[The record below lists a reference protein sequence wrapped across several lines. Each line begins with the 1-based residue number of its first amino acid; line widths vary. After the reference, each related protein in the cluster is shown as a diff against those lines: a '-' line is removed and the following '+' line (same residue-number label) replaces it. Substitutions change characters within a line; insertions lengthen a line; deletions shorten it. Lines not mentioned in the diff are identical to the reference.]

1 MRKIILILFS
11 LGISIMLYANTKTE
25 KIFESKNSELQGII
39 LNKPNL
45 KRGIPIMQALEKRQS
60 TRQFSSKEL
69 SLQDISDLLWHKS
82 S

>member
-1 MRKIILILFS
+1 
-11 LGISIMLYANTKTE
+11 MLYANTKTE

-60 TRQFSSKEL
+60 TCFRKKTVHQAIFFKRTFSTRY
-69 SLQDISDLLWHKS
+69 I
-82 S
+82 

>member
-25 KIFESKNSELQGII
+25 KIFESKNNELQDII

-60 TRQFSSKEL
+60 TRQFSSK
-69 SLQDISDLLWHKS
+69 
-82 S
+82 